1 MTNLKIDTTIIG
13 SNVVLVL
20 KDALTYKNCEDLE
33 KIFNKLISQN
43 KNRIICDMKAV
54 SFLDS
59 TALQLLLTMND
70 TLKDRGGSLR
80 LLGLNS
86 VCHDT
91 FVATRLIN
99 VFQVYVDLQNVLRME
114 I

>member
-1 MTNLKIDTTIIG
+1 MADLKFNTKTIG

-20 KDALTYKNCEDLE
+20 KEALTYKNCEDLE
-33 KIFNKLISQN
+33 KEFNKLINQN

-59 TALQLLLTMND
+59 MSLQLLLTMNE
-70 TLKDRGGSLR
+70 TLKNNGGSLR
-80 LLGLNS
+80 LFGLNS
-86 VCHDT
+86 VCQDT
-91 FVATRLIN
+91 LIATRLIN
-99 VFQVYVDLQNVLRME
+99 VFHVYLDLQNVLRME

>member
-1 MTNLKIDTTIIG
+1 MADLKIDTTIIG

-20 KDALTYKNCEDLE
+20 KEALTYKNCEDLE

-43 KNRIICDMKAV
+43 KIRIICDMKAV

-59 TALQLLLTMND
+59 MALQLLLTMND

-80 LLGLNS
+80 LFGLNS

-99 VFQVYVDLQNVLRME
+99 VFQVYLDLQNVLRME